1 MTEQIF
7 YFFFYASKRCSC
19 HYKNST
25 QAVGHFFVQET
36 IQHICIYSVHETM
49 ITSLSWGQRNK
60 TEWVRE
66 RESDRERQRENAYI
80 PVAVSSISFQIAR
93 IILSL
98 SLSLFLFF
106 ILFVAAALVGVQKR
120 LKGKPRTEHKVGC
133 YAHWVSNIP
142 LSTRAHAKIF
152 VQQQKTKTWKN
163 PVSCHLCTFI
173 FSSSP
178 TSAPSCY
185 LMCTFFC
192 LIPLTL
198 SLNTSFY
205 FMSVVL
211 FDCTA
216 FGRVSHCSAVVDIV
230 LH

>member
-1 MTEQIF
+1 MPL
-7 YFFFYASKRCSC
+7 
-19 HYKNST
+19 
-25 QAVGHFFVQET
+25 
-36 IQHICIYSVHETM
+36 SVALVIIKTAHRLWV
-49 ITSLSWGQRNK
+49 TSLCRRPSNTSAFILSMKLWLPPCPEGK
-60 TEWVRE
+60 GIKLSEWE

-216 FGRVSHCSAVVDIV
+216 FGRLSHCSAVVDIV